1 MTLASSPPEYA
12 VRLALP
18 GDLAAVA
25 SCRRRWAA
33 EGRPGAAEPDDGDFE
48 RRMEQWWTQE
58 ASRRV
63 TWLAWSGTH
72 AIGMAAAVVFH
83 RMPSPGRA
91 TARWAYVS
99 QVWVDAAYR
108 RRGVGTDLMGAVLG
122 WSQAEGMVRLVL
134 NPSDAARTLYGR
146 LGFRPADD
154 LLRLDLG

>member
-25 SCRRRWAA
+25 SCRRRWAT

-91 TARWAYVS
+91 TARWA
-99 QVWVDAAYR
+99 
-108 RRGVGTDLMGAVLG
+108 
-122 WSQAEGMVRLVL
+122 
-134 NPSDAARTLYGR
+134 
-146 LGFRPADD
+146 
-154 LLRLDLG
+154 